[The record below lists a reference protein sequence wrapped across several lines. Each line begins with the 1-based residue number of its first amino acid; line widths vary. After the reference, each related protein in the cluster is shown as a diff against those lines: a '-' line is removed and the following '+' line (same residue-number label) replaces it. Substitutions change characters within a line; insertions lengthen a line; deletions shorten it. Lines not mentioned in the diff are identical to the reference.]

1 MTALDYSNDI
11 IYAFL
16 QKNGDSAAPFHLVSV
31 DIDSGNVLFDPIAC
45 NYSGKLIFFNWFSSF
60 FSDFWSTYHNWKSNF
75 YTIFIVK
82 CPFGIEI
89 YNDPYLSSQVV
100 SWNW

>member
-1 MTALDYSNDI
+1 MMTALDYSNDI

-45 NYSGKLIFFNWFSSF
+45 NYSGKLIFFN
-60 FSDFWSTYHNWKSNF
+60 
-75 YTIFIVK
+75 
-82 CPFGIEI
+82 
-89 YNDPYLSSQVV
+89 
-100 SWNW
+100 